1 MSNFVYYSFL
11 IVGTIMMV
19 RFGWQVLKF
28 AFKAWYTIFA
38 LIIVGVLFVSVL
50 LPACVNFL
58 LH

>member
-1 MSNFVYYSFL
+1 MSNFVYYSIL
-11 IVGTIMMV
+11 IVGLIMLV

-28 AFKAWYTIFA
+28 AFKAWYTVFA
-38 LIIVGVLFVSVL
+38 LIIVGVLIVSVL

>member
-1 MSNFVYYSFL
+1 MSTFVYYSIL
-11 IVGTIMMV
+11 IVGLIMLV

-38 LIIVGVLFVSVL
+38 LIIVGVFVISVL

>member
-11 IVGTIMMV
+11 IVCTIMMV

-28 AFKAWYTIFA
+28 AFKAWYTVFA
-38 LIIVGVLFVSVL
+38 LIIVGVFVISVL